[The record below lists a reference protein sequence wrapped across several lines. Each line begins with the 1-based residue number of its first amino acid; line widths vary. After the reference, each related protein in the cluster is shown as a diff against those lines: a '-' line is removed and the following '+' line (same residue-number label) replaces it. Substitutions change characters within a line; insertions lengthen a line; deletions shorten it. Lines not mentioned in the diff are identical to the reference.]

1 MHLNMTPEQEEL
13 VSDGKTH
20 NYRPE
25 TDGAGRIRLVVDD
38 LPGPWVSER
47 SLQPFRV
54 IPVDPLARIATLEAR
69 EAKVREWMEGMQRDA
84 DDERNGW
91 ANMVATRTIAR
102 ELRAILDGK
111 VASPVPVLPTITLDA
126 TKAGTIAEE
135 APERHW
141 MVMQDPDGSWA
152 AWSCGAHEGY
162 RLHNDKCGLTR
173 EQAEDEGRASGLRP
187 FDGKVTP

>member
-1 MHLNMTPEQEEL
+1 M
-13 VSDGKTH
+13 
-20 NYRPE
+20 
-25 TDGAGRIRLVVDD
+25 RLGLTALDA
-38 LPGPWVSER
+38 
-47 SLQPFRV
+47 
-54 IPVDPLARIATLEAR
+54 LARGPELLERIAALKVMQATSDAALAEALTARCDAETKVDWWRGKADRLAELEAR
-69 EAKVREWMEGMQRDA
+69 ERRVREACEDVHRQCAQAQYDPEVMSVAGFA
-84 DDERNGW
+84 DD
-91 ANMVATRTIAR
+91 V
-102 ELRAILDGK
+102 RAILDGK

-135 APERHW
+135 APERQW